1 VFQYRVDP
9 AKEAE
14 NVRKHGV
21 GFDDARAALR
31 DPMRVTWFD
40 ESHSAEEL
48 RFVTLGCDLKG
59 RVLVVVTS
67 EREPSPR
74 IISARR
80 ATKRERHAYEER
92 RPLSPA

>member
-1 VFQYRVDP
+1 VFRYRVDP

-14 NVRKHGV
+14 NIRKHGV
-21 GFDDARAALR
+21 GFDDARAALC
-31 DPMRVTWFD
+31 DPLRVSWFD
-40 ESHSAEEL
+40 DSHSAKEL

-67 EREPSPR
+67 EGEPSPR